1 MKQFQC
7 QLTADAPR
15 RLENVQL
22 FDALVVQVEMGD
34 VDEDE
39 PTRSAR
45 PLRAMIYLHGKVIAR
60 SEWQ

>member
-15 RLENVQL
+15 RVENLQL
-22 FDALVVQVEMGD
+22 FDSLVVQVEMGEID
-34 VDEDE
+34 DDE
-39 PTRSAR
+39 PMRSAR
-45 PLRAMIYLHGKVIAR
+45 PLRALIYLHGKVIAR